1 VLKSL
6 YPATKETIMSTNRN
20 VDQNTP
26 SAPLPSEEQNAGA
39 NREPDKES
47 QWTSTPTPDTTT
59 SPTIKNN

>member
-1 VLKSL
+1 
-6 YPATKETIMSTNRN
+6 MSTNRN